1 MGLRTSAEV
10 QRYRGA
16 VQYRA
21 SSGTGRSGVSAR
33 FWQGFGHRT
42 GPKGSGTA
50 VGFIWADSRGLA
62 TILDPFRAILVILG
76 PTPYL
81 RLQHLS
87 CLNSRHLSCLS
98 SRHLSCLNSRH
109 LSCLNRRHL
118 SCLNRGH
125 PGWLFQPWNSRNSG
139 LELAEFCVMIWC
151 QDSPVEPPQPRAVAR
166 MTAVQQTPSN

>member
-81 RLQHLS
+81 KLQQCELLEEDRSLLVEQRRCLVSTEDICPVSIVPPAAPGCCRLPWTKKLS
-87 CLNSRHLSCLS
+87 KN
-98 SRHLSCLNSRH
+98 
-109 LSCLNRRHL
+109 
-118 SCLNRGH
+118 
-125 PGWLFQPWNSRNSG
+125 F
-139 LELAEFCVMIWC
+139 EFLCI
-151 QDSPVEPPQPRAVAR
+151 
-166 MTAVQQTPSN
+166 

>member
-118 SCLNRGH
+118 SCLNWCAPCGEQYFSD
-125 PGWLFQPWNSRNSG
+125 PQNQ
-139 LELAEFCVMIWC
+139 FC
-151 QDSPVEPPQPRAVAR
+151 QPRSEGILPSDSKSR
-166 MTAVQQTPSN
+166 VQNGRRQLNPTC

>member
-21 SSGTGRSGVSAR
+21 SSGTGRSRVSAR
-33 FWQGFGHRT
+33 LWQGFGHRT
-42 GPKGSGTA
+42 GPKGFGTA
-50 VGFIWADSRGLA
+50 VGFTWADSRGLA
-62 TILDPFRAILVILG
+62 TLLDPFRAILVILG

-118 SCLNRGH
+118 SCLNRRHLG
-125 PGWLFQPWNSRNSG
+125 
-139 LELAEFCVMIWC
+139 
-151 QDSPVEPPQPRAVAR
+151 
-166 MTAVQQTPSN
+166 PSLGQLQGQLGTNLDPSLG

>member
-1 MGLRTSAEV
+1 MCVKSAGPTRLALRAAKSDWNDPGGRIMGLRTAAEV
-10 QRYRGA
+10 QRYGGA

-50 VGFIWADSRGLA
+50 VGFIWADSWVLA
-62 TILDPFRAILVILG
+62 TILDPFRIILVILG

-118 SCLNRGH
+118 SCLNRR
-125 PGWLFQPWNSRNSG
+125 WNSCRPPAG
-139 LELAEFCVMIWC
+139 CCYVFC
-151 QDSPVEPPQPRAVAR
+151 
-166 MTAVQQTPSN
+166 